1 MNDYIVIFNLP
12 DLIDENFI
20 SLIPS
25 HRLKVNE
32 LLEEGKIK
40 SYSLSADR
48 SKLWVVIKAE
58 SEMEVDELLS
68 TLPLQHRM
76 MDYEIVPLMFSQVT
90 YQFLPALSLN

>member
-1 MNDYIVIFNLP
+1 M
-12 DLIDENFI
+12 
-20 SLIPS
+20 IPS

-48 SKLWVVIKAE
+48 SKLWVVVKAE

-76 MDYEIVPLMFSQVT
+76 MDYDIVPLMFSQVT